1 MSVTRSPKA
10 DSRSRAA
17 SQSGRIAVQPDD
29 AQAWVRLQQ
38 RRGVAAAAD
47 GRVDDHPGGHGCE
60 QRDHFVA
67 QHGNVFERMGH
78 LQPPGRW
85 VE

>member
-1 MSVTRSPKA
+1 MRMVSY
-10 DSRSRAA
+10 A
-17 SQSGRIAVQPDD
+17 SSK
-29 AQAWVRLQQ
+29 
-38 RRGVAAAAD
+38 RRGVPSPSD